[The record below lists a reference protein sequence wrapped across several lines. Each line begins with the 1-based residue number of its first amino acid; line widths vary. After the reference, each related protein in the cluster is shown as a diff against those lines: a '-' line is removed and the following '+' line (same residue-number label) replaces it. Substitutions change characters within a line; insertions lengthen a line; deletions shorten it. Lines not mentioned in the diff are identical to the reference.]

1 MERVRKK
8 VTINFTTS
16 PSIVEKMDSAIEEFN
31 YAGRSDFISNALAE
45 YLLTQKLEL
54 MDKSILFFLSTF
66 FSDRNSKKQ
75 LLDIIPENKSFK
87 VAALLR
93 KAKACI
99 ELGELDEAQKCLEKA
114 KELETKEFEI
124 KELESEE
131 QETKESENPPS
142 TSTRKVIIK

>member
-45 YLLTQKLEL
+45 YLLTQKFEL
-54 MDKSILFFLSTF
+54 MDKSILLFISTF
-66 FSDRNSKKQ
+66 FSDKNSKKQ
-75 LLDIIPENKSFK
+75 LLDIIPDNPSFK
-87 VAALLR
+87 IAALLR

-99 ELGELDEAQKCLEKA
+99 ELGELDEAHICLEKA
-114 KELETKEFEI
+114 KELEAI
-124 KELESEE
+124 KQENEE
-131 QETKESENPPS
+131 QTIEKSEGLPS
-142 TSTRKVIIK
+142 TSTRRVTIE